1 MPFTDPIADM
11 ITRIRNAQMAGL
23 ETVNVQHS
31 KIKEN
36 ILYILKDEHFI
47 EDYEIIENNKKKE
60 IKIILK
66 YYNKKPVISHI
77 RRISKPSRR
86 IYIKS
91 SEIKPV
97 MNNRG
102 IAILSTS
109 KGLMISRK
117 AKKLGVGG
125 EVILEVW

>member
-1 MPFTDPIADM
+1 MSLTDPIADM
-11 ITRIRNAQMAGL
+11 ITRIRNAQMAGI
-23 ETVNVQHS
+23 EEIKVQHS

-36 ILYILKDEHFI
+36 ILFILKDEHFI
-47 EDYEIIENNKKKE
+47 EDYEVIENNKKKE

-66 YYNKKPVISHI
+66 YYNKKPIISHI

-117 AKKLGVGG
+117 AKKLGLGG